1 MNYILPGLILALLI
15 YGYVKGT
22 DVYTAFISGASDAL
36 PMLIKILPTMTAM
49 MIALSIFRESGAMN
63 AFTSFLSPACE
74 AVGMPRELA
83 PLFVLRPFS
92 GGAAMALLQ
101 DVFGAYGAD
110 SRLGCAASVMLGST
124 ETIFYTVSM
133 YLGSIGITK
142 PRHSVAAALISAI
155 AGAAAALVF
164 TRNIGV

>member
-1 MNYILPGLILALLI
+1 MSYILPGLILALLV
-15 YGYVKGT
+15 YGYIKGT
-22 DVYTAFISGASDAL
+22 DVYSAFISGASEAL

-63 AFTSFLSPACE
+63 GLTTVLSPACE
-74 AVGMPRELA
+74 AVGMPEELA

-101 DVFGAYGAD
+101 DVFSAYGPD

-124 ETIFYTVSM
+124 ETIFYTVSL
-133 YLGSIGITK
+133 YLGSIGVTK
-142 PRHSVAAALISAI
+142 PRHSVAASLIAAV

>member
-1 MNYILPGLILALLI
+1 MSYILPCLILALLI
-15 YGYVKGT
+15 YGYAKKT
-22 DVYTAFISGASDAL
+22 DVYSAFISGASEAL

-49 MIALSIFRESGAMN
+49 MIALSIFRESGAME
-63 AFTSFLSPACE
+63 AFTSAISPACE
-74 AVGMPRELA
+74 AVGMPKELA

-101 DVFGAYGAD
+101 DVYNAYGAD

-133 YLGSIGITK
+133 YLGSIGVTN
-142 PRHSVAAALISAI
+142 PRHSVAAALIAAV

-164 TRNIGV
+164 TRGMGV

>member
-1 MNYILPGLILALLI
+1 MSYILPSLILALLI
-15 YGYVKGT
+15 YGYAKKA
-22 DVYTAFISGASDAL
+22 DVYTAFIAGASEAL
-36 PMLIKILPTMTAM
+36 PMLAKILPAMTAM
-49 MIALSIFRESGAMN
+49 MIALSIFRQSGAMD

-74 AVGMPRELA
+74 AVGMPGELA

-101 DVFGAYGAD
+101 DVFLAHGTD

-124 ETIFYTVSM
+124 ETIFYTVSL
-133 YLGSIGITK
+133 YFGSIGITK
-142 PRHSVAAALISAI
+142 PRHSVAASLIAAV

-164 TRNIGV
+164 TQNMGV

>member
-15 YGYVKGT
+15 YGYAKKT
-22 DVYTAFISGASDAL
+22 DVYSAFISGASEAL

-49 MIALSIFRESGAMN
+49 MIALSIFRESGAME
-63 AFTSFLSPACE
+63 AFTSSISPACE
-74 AVGMPRELA
+74 AVGMPKELA

-101 DVFGAYGAD
+101 DVYNAYGAD

-124 ETIFYTVSM
+124 ETTFYTVSV
-133 YLGSIGITK
+133 YFGAAGIQKTRYTI
-142 PRHSVAAALISAI
+142 PAALFADFVGFFMASLTAR
-155 AGAAAALVF
+155 LLS
-164 TRNIGV
+164 